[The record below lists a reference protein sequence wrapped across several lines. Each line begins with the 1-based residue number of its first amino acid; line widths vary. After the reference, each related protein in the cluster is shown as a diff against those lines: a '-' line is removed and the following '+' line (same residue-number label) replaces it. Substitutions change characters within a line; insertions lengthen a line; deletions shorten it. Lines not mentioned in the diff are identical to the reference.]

1 MTPPRRA
8 LEDLID
14 VREPGWPV
22 VEALIAQAAVDVRV
36 LPTAPERAART
47 LSGLQVTTRSPMG
60 ALAFGAAGLLVDHG
74 WLRILGAGGVD
85 LNDGL
90 LEWNTVNLEASAP
103 GEQGYLIVAHDAAG
117 GFFALDGGALADA
130 PRTICYLSPDS
141 LSWEP
146 LDIGYTQFLGWAL
159 SGALSRFAADMR
171 GPAWIE
177 ELAALDADRGL
188 AYYPPPWAACDGGL
202 SARMRAPVPMRG
214 LWRLAQ
220 DTRRQLG

>member
-1 MTPPRRA
+1 MIAPHRA

-36 LPTAPERAART
+36 LPTTPERAART

-60 ALAFGAAGLLVDHG
+60 ALAFDVAGLLVDHG
-74 WLRILGAGGVD
+74 WLRILGAGGVA
-85 LNDGL
+85 LTDGL

-103 GEQGYLIVAHDAAG
+103 GEQGYLIVAHDAVG
-117 GFFALDGGALADA
+117 GFFALDGGALVGA

-146 LDIGYTQFLGWAL
+146 LELGYTEFLGWAL
-159 SGALSRFAADMR
+159 SGALSRFAADVR
-171 GPAWIE
+171 GSAWLE

-188 AYYPPPWAACDGGL
+188 AYYPPLWAACDGGL
-202 SARMRAPVPMRG
+202 SARTHARVPMRE